1 MFLVE
6 IFGKTIF
13 DKKVWKKN
21 REKILKKN
29 KNEKML
35 AKKKVKFGLGFTVH
49 LKSLPFPPPQKRGG
63 GVGQLTLDYG
73 KLRSDH
79 IYARK

>member
-21 REKILKKN
+21 RGKILKKN
-29 KNEKML
+29 KNEKIM

-49 LKSLPFPPPQKRGG
+49 LKSLPPP
-63 GVGQLTLDYG
+63 
-73 KLRSDH
+73 
-79 IYARK
+79 